1 MTSHSAYASTNK
13 TKIVRIETD
22 FFYPGRTRFVGSQ
35 MLMRDKRS
43 TTSVALPVRAETGGR
58 VPEGE
63 AWNVKSI
70 FRLVVM
76 ASYYN

>member
-1 MTSHSAYASTNK
+1 MTDHVAYASTNK

-58 VPEGE
+58 VLEGE